1 MSMEYLYAAL
11 LLHDAKKEI
20 TEDALNSTVKAA
32 GVQPDAAKA
41 KMVVSALQGVNIEEV
56 LKNAAAPVMMAAPA
70 GGAAHAEAKKEAP
83 KEEKKSEEEAAAG
96 LSGLF
101 G

>member
-1 MSMEYLYAAL
+1 MEYIYAAL
-11 LLHDAKKEI
+11 MLHSAKKDI
-20 TEDALNSTVKAA
+20 SEDALNATVKAA
-32 GVQPDAAKA
+32 GLTPDPAKA
-41 KMVVSALQGVNIEEV
+41 KMVVSALQGANIDEL
-56 LKNAAAPVMMAAPA
+56 LKNAAAAPAAVAAPA
-70 GGAAHAEAKKEAP
+70 AGGHAPAKKEEP

>member
-1 MSMEYLYAAL
+1 MSMEYIYAAL
-11 LLHDAKKEI
+11 LLNDAKKEI
-20 TEDALNSTVKAA
+20 SEDALNSTVKAA
-32 GVQPDAAKA
+32 GISPDPAKA

-56 LKNAAAPVMMAAPA
+56 LKNAAAAPVMMAAPA
-70 GGAAHAEAKKEAP
+70 GAAHAEGKKEAP

>member
-1 MSMEYLYAAL
+1 MEYIYAAL
-11 LLHDAKKEI
+11 MLHSAKKDI
-20 TEDALNSTVKAA
+20 SEDALNATVKAA
-32 GVQPDAAKA
+32 GLTPDPAKA
-41 KMVVSALQGVNIEEV
+41 KMVVSALHGANIDEL
-56 LKNAAAPVMMAAPA
+56 LKNAAAVPVAVAAPA
-70 GGAAHAEAKKEAP
+70 AGGHAAAKAEEP

>member
-1 MSMEYLYAAL
+1 MEYIYAAL
-11 LLHDAKKEI
+11 MLHSAKKNI
-20 TEDALNSTVKAA
+20 SEDALNATVKAA
-32 GVQPDAAKA
+32 GLTPDPAKA
-41 KMVVSALQGVNIEEV
+41 KMVVSALQGANIDEL
-56 LKNAAAPVMMAAPA
+56 LKNAAAAPVAVAAPA
-70 GGAAHAEAKKEAP
+70 AGGHAAAKAEEP

>member
-1 MSMEYLYAAL
+1 MEYIYAAL
-11 LLHDAKKEI
+11 MLHSAKKEI
-20 TEDALNSTVKAA
+20 SEDALNSTVKAA
-32 GVQPDAAKA
+32 GLTPDPAKA
-41 KMVVSALQGVNIEEV
+41 KMVVSALQGANIDEL
-56 LKNAAAPVMMAAPA
+56 LKNAMVAQVAVAAPA
-70 GGAAHAEAKKEAP
+70 ASSAPSAKKEEP

>member
-1 MSMEYLYAAL
+1 MEYIYAAL
-11 LLHDAKKEI
+11 MLHSAKKEI
-20 TEDALNSTVKAA
+20 SEDALNATVKAA
-32 GVQPDAAKA
+32 GLTPDPAQA
-41 KMVVSALQGVNIEEV
+41 KMVVSALQGANIDEL
-56 LKNAAAPVMMAAPA
+56 LKNAAAAPVAMAAPA
-70 GGAAHAEAKKEAP
+70 AGGHAPAAKKEEP

>member
-1 MSMEYLYAAL
+1 MEYIYAAL
-11 LLHDAKKEI
+11 MLHSAKKDI
-20 TEDALNSTVKAA
+20 SEDALNATVKAA
-32 GVQPDAAKA
+32 GLTPDPAKA
-41 KMVVSALQGVNIEEV
+41 KMVVSALQGANIDEL
-56 LKNAAAPVMMAAPA
+56 LKNAAAAPVAAAAPA
-70 GGAAHAEAKKEAP
+70 AGGHAAAKAEEP